1 MATAQG
7 ATLVS
12 WNVNGIRAAQ
22 KKGFEAAM
30 QGLNP
35 DWLCLQEIKAESHQ
49 VQLDL
54 PELPYRFW
62 HSADKKG
69 YSGTAIFTRHQPIAA
84 SLGIGGGLGSHGGKA
99 TAVAATALLSA
110 ATDDGITTFAL
121 PSDRGPLGSDDP
133 LFGEGRVI
141 TLEYDGFFIVTVYTP
156 NAKRELSRLEYR
168 TAQWDAEFRRYVS
181 ALDAK
186 KPVIMCGDFNVAHK
200 EIDLKNPKTNHK
212 NAGFTPEERESFSAL
227 LAAGFTDT
235 FREFEQG
242 PDHYSWWSY
251 RAGARERNV
260 GWRIDYVL
268 TSQRLKAALHQAAI
282 HPKIMGSDHCPVSLT
297 FTPPD
302 FC

>member
-1 MATAQG
+1 MAK
-7 ATLVS
+7 LVS

-22 KKGFEAAM
+22 KKGFEEAM
-30 QGLNP
+30 AGLDP

-49 VQLDL
+49 VQLEL
-54 PELPYRFW
+54 PSLPYRYW

-69 YSGTAIFTRHQPIAA
+69 YSGTAIFTKHLPTAVA
-84 SLGIGGGLGSHGGKA
+84 LGIGGLSKKANA
-99 TAVAATALLSA
+99 TAKAATNLL
-110 ATDDGITTFAL
+110 TTTTEQLGDQEVTTIAL
-121 PSDRGPLGSDDP
+121 PADRGLLGSDDE

-141 TLEYDGFFIVTVYTP
+141 TLEYPEYYIVTVYTP
-156 NAKRELSRLEYR
+156 NAKRELTRLDYR
-168 TAQWDAEFRRYVS
+168 TQQWDAEFRDYVS
-181 ALDAK
+181 QLDSV

-212 NAGFTPEERESFSAL
+212 NAGFTPEEREAFTQL
-227 LAAGFTDT
+227 LAAGTDGFCDT

-268 TSQRLKAALHQAAI
+268 TSARLKPKLSHAAI
-282 HPKIMGSDHCPVSLT
+282 HPDIMGSDHCPVSL
-297 FTPPD
+297 D
-302 FC
+302 FQV